1 MKRKLLPPVL
11 LALAATL
18 IFLLWYKMP
27 TTVDTTYS
35 DATIFYRSAP
45 ENSKAIR
52 VSLQGKLHRNLF
64 SADVFVG
71 TLSFDGILYQ
81 TAPLEIPMNECV
93 SLQYY
98 RGSQLVTF
106 GRICFLGSIDR
117 FAAALYNDNGSWDS
131 ESGKIIVRG
140 NVSARQLE
148 NIHW

>member
-1 MKRKLLPPVL
+1 MKRKLLLFL
-11 LALAATL
+11 LAALL
-18 IFLLWYKMP
+18 LFFLWYKIP
-27 TTVDTTYS
+27 TTIDTVYS
-35 DATIFYRSAP
+35 DAAVFYRSVP
-45 ENSKAIR
+45 ENSEPIR

-64 SADVFVG
+64 SADVFAG

-131 ESGKIIVRG
+131 ESGKMIVHG
-140 NVSARQLE
+140 NVSAQQLE

>member
-1 MKRKLLPPVL
+1 MKRKLLLFL
-11 LALAATL
+11 LAALL
-18 IFLLWYKMP
+18 LFFLWYKIP
-27 TTVDTTYS
+27 TTIDTVYS
-35 DATIFYRSAP
+35 DAAVFYRSVP
-45 ENSKAIR
+45 ENSEPMR

-64 SADVFVG
+64 SANVFVG

-106 GRICFLGSIDR
+106 GRMCFLGSIDR

-131 ESGKIIVRG
+131 ESGKMIVRG
-140 NVSARQLE
+140 TVSARQLE